1 MRVSAAA
8 IAALV
13 ALAACVAG
21 PVDERQPGAA
31 PARAPTSPPVDSS
44 SMPRR
49 EPAPAPA
56 AAPAAGAPAQD
67 AAAPPGSDANVARLQ
82 GMNPD
87 DVRTLL
93 GPAEFVRRDGPAE
106 IWRYAADDCFLDVF
120 LFRGRESAMTVQHV
134 EARART
140 RAAQQW
146 VTLRHCYARVIDLR
160 KTAPAG

>member
-8 IAALV
+8 LGALV
-13 ALAACVAG
+13 VLAACVAG
-21 PVDERQPGAA
+21 PVDERPPGAA
-31 PARAPTSPPVDSS
+31 PARAPASPPIDSS
-44 SMPRR
+44 SNPPR
-49 EPAPAPA
+49 ETAPA
-56 AAPAAGAPAQD
+56 AEPTPASAPASQD
-67 AAAPPGSDANVARLQ
+67 SASATDGNVARLQ
-82 GMNPD
+82 GMKPD
-87 DVRTLL
+87 GVRTLL

-120 LFRGRESAMTVQHV
+120 LFRGRESEMTVQHV

-146 VTLRHCYARVIDLR
+146 VTLRHCYTRVIDLR